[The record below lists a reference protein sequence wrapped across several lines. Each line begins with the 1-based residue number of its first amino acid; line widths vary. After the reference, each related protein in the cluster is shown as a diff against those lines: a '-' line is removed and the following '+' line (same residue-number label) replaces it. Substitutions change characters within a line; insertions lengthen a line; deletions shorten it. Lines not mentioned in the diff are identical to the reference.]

1 VAIVPVAVDP
11 VAERCA
17 WVLSHPRRSGAAL
30 DRHDR
35 IARVRDLFVLALSAP
50 LWVPATAAIAAAIK
64 LEHRN
69 APVLF
74 TQSRTGRHG
83 MRFNAFKF
91 RSMVPN
97 AEDLKHELRH
107 LNELEWPDFKITN
120 DPRVTRVG
128 RFIRATGLDEL
139 PQLLNVV
146 RGDMALVGPRPTSF
160 APETYEAWQ
169 TERLDAPPGVTGLW
183 QVTGRAETMFDDRVR
198 LEIAYVR
205 RRSMWL
211 DLIIMTKTVPALLKG
226 EGK

>member
-1 VAIVPVAVDP
+1 VSIIPVAVDP

-17 WVLSHPRRSGAAL
+17 WVLRYPRRSGTAL
-30 DRHDR
+30 ARHDVL
-35 IARVRDLFVLALSAP
+35 ARVRDLVILVAGAALWLP
-50 LWVPATAAIAAAIK
+50 LMAMIAVAIK
-64 LEHRN
+64 VEHPA

-74 TQSRTGRHG
+74 TQNRTGRHG
-83 MRFNAFKF
+83 TRFNAFKF

-97 AEDLKHELRH
+97 AEQLKHELRH
-107 LNELEWPDFKITN
+107 LNELDWPDFKITD

-139 PQLLNVV
+139 PQLLNVI

-183 QVTGRAETMFDDRVR
+183 QVAGRAETLFDDRVR
-198 LEIAYVR
+198 LEIAYIR

-211 DLIIMTKTVPALLKG
+211 DLVIMVKTVPALLKG